1 MLFILMRHYKFND
14 LDSFEQIFEE
24 EDDCPERLSCVI
36 HDLQL
41 VIKDSKK
48 GCTTIDNFLSDFSN

>member
-1 MLFILMRHYKFND
+1 MRHYKFND
-14 LDSFEQIFEE
+14 LDIFEQIFEE

-36 HDLQL
+36 HDFQL

-48 GCTTIDNFLSDFSN
+48 GCTAIDNFLSDFSN